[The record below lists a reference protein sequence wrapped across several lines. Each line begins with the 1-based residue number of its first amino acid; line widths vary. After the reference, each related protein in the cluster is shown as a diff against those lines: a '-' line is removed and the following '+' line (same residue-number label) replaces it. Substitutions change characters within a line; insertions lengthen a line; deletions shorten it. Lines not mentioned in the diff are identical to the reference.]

1 MRVHIHPHARERM
14 QERGA
19 DEEEIM
25 ATLER
30 GEQFK
35 ARFGR
40 VGFRPNFPF
49 NKERRGRLFATK
61 QVELYAIQEND
72 AWVVITVLTRFF

>member
-40 VGFRPNFPF
+40 VGFREISRSTKSGAGDFSRPN
-49 NKERRGRLFATK
+49 RLNFTQYK
-61 QVELYAIQEND
+61 KTMPGWL
-72 AWVVITVLTRFF
+72 LLF